1 MDLLT
6 GLYATHPFW
15 TWVALA
21 AILLVLE
28 IITGSGYLLWPAGS
42 AAATAC
48 LTGLHLGAPVELTIF
63 AGLTIVSTLV
73 ARRFWPSPLRRNS
86 PDINDS
92 HARIVGHHGHAAAA
106 FTAGHGRV
114 FVDGK
119 EWAAELEDGGD
130 LTQGAALMVTGVLSG
145 ACLKVKPA

>member
-1 MDLLT
+1 MDVLT

-15 TWVALA
+15 IWMALA
-21 AILLVLE
+21 AILLAIE
-28 IITGSGYLLWPAGS
+28 ILTGSGYLLWPAGS

-48 LTGLHLGAPVELTIF
+48 LTGLHLSAPVELTIF
-63 AGLTIVSTLV
+63 AGLTIVSTIV
-73 ARRFWPSPLRRNS
+73 ARRFWPNPLKSLVPN
-86 PDINDS
+86 INDP
-92 HARIVGHHGHAAAA
+92 HARIVGHHGQAAAA
-106 FTAGHGRV
+106 FTEGRGRV

-130 LTQGAALMVTGVLSG
+130 LALGAALMVTGVLSG